1 LLLLISSFKETILRF
16 AFHLRPEMS
25 VLFLSML
32 PIFELRGGI
41 PIGVAVLKLPLYKAV
56 IFSLIGNLIPVLPI
70 LYFLKIFSNVPL
82 IKKLLKKTES
92 RGNLVKKYEALGLTL
107 FVGIPLPVTGAWTGS
122 ALAFIFAIPPLKA
135 FLFIS
140 LGVFI
145 AAIIVSILTA
155 MGIAGAIIAGIG
167 ISALV
172 IISFLKKSGRIFIL
186 ISFLFLFIGGCS
198 MPFLTSKGQDK
209 EIRIGTI
216 SFSGNKKISSKN
228 LASVMSV
235 KKGSVYKEELLRA
248 DMERLIEYYR
258 NKGFFDAKI
267 VERKGNFDEKRRV
280 VNFTFRIYEGIRSK
294 VKTIKFIGNTVFNDK
309 ELGDIIGLHKGDFF
323 DAAKLGKGEYLLTT
337 KYADLG
343 YVDIEIKS
351 EKRVESNGVNLTIF
365 IKEGTKFY
373 VKSIAIDGLK
383 SVRRKI
389 VTREIVLKKGKAYS
403 TRDAYRSQ
411 SRLYSTLLFSDVNFS
426 LQKVSKD
433 SLIVHFH
440 LKETPARWFGF
451 GTGYESP
458 DRIMLNV
465 DWGNN
470 NLFNNLQKIELKIN
484 NSFNFRREFYVN
496 VGVDYEEPYFLGKN
510 IHFLLHPE
518 YRYVKKKEYREWLEL
533 LNVELQKYILSSTR
547 ISASFNF
554 REAKLDT
561 SGPVAGVDTFAL
573 AKATNSFMVQYFS
586 EGRDNI
592 INPFKGYYLS
602 FSYEYAGGFFRG
614 YNQFERYVFDD
625 ALYIS
630 LYRKSVF
637 AIHTRFGYTVP
648 RMDPENITPDVR
660 FELGGWSSIRGYD
673 NASIGALD
681 SRGQR
686 SGLYLFLFNLE
697 ARIRLNKWFYSYLF
711 YDGGNLFLF
720 SKQLNFGDVKK
731 GAGFGIG
738 FMTPIGPIR
747 VDYGKRFTD
756 VSPKDKG
763 RLYINFG
770 NPF

>member
-1 LLLLISSFKETILRF
+1 
-16 AFHLRPEMS
+16 
-25 VLFLSML
+25 ML

-70 LYFLKIFSNVPL
+70 LYFLKLFSKVSL
-82 IKKLLKKTES
+82 IKKLLKKTEK

-122 ALAFIFAIPPLKA
+122 ALAFIFSIPPLKA
-135 FLFIS
+135 FVFIS

-145 AAIIVSILTA
+145 AAVIVSTLTA
-155 MGIAGAIIAGIG
+155 MGIVGAIIAGIG
-167 ISALV
+167 IFTLV
-172 IISFLKKSGRIFIL
+172 AISFLKKTSRIFAL
-186 ISFLFLFIGGCS
+186 IFFLFLFIGGCS
-198 MPFLTSKGQDK
+198 MPFLAKKSKNK
-209 EIRIGTI
+209 EIRIGAI
-216 SFSGNKKISSKN
+216 SFLGNKKIPSKN
-228 LASVMSV
+228 LASVMLV
-235 KKGSVYKEELLRA
+235 KKGSVYKEELLRS
-248 DMERLIEYYR
+248 DMERLVQYYR
-258 NKGFFDAKI
+258 NRGFFDAKI
-267 VERKGNFDEKRRV
+267 LERKGNFNEKRRV
-280 VNFTFRIYEGIRSK
+280 VNFTFKIYEGIRSR
-294 VKTIKFIGNTVFNDK
+294 IKDIEFVGNTVFDNI
-309 ELGDIIGLHKGDFF
+309 EVGDIIGLHKGDFF
-323 DAAKLGKGEYLLTT
+323 DAAKLGKGEYLLAT

-343 YVDIEIKS
+343 YVDAEIKS
-351 EKRVESNGVNLTIF
+351 KKQVEPDGVKLSIF
-365 IKEGTKFY
+365 IKEGIKFY

-389 VTREIVLKKGKAYS
+389 VAREIMLRKGEPYS

-433 SLIVHFH
+433 SLIVHFY
-440 LKETPARWFGF
+440 LRETPARWFGF

-470 NLFNNLQKIELKIN
+470 NLFNNLQRIELKIN
-484 NSFNFRREFYVN
+484 NSFNFKREFYVN
-496 VGVDYEEPYFLGKN
+496 VGIDYEEPYFLGRN

-561 SGPVAGVDTFAL
+561 SGPVSGVDTFAL
-573 AKATNSFMVQYFS
+573 TKATNSFMVQYFS

-592 INPFKGYYLS
+592 INPLKGYYLS
-602 FSYEYAGGFFRG
+602 FSYEFAGGFFRG

-625 ALYIS
+625 GLYIP
-630 LYRKSVF
+630 LYKKSVF
-637 AIHTRFGYTVP
+637 AIHTRFGYTIP
-648 RMDPENITPDVR
+648 RMDPTSISPDVR
-660 FELGGWSSIRGYD
+660 FELGGWGSIRGYD

-681 SRGQR
+681 SRGER

-697 ARIRLNKWFYSYLF
+697 ARIRLSKWIYSYLF

-720 SKQLNFGDVKK
+720 SKELNFGNVKK

-747 VDYGKRFTD
+747 IDYGKRFTD
-756 VSPKDKG
+756 ISPRDRG
-763 RLYINFG
+763 RLYVNFG